1 MVKMKK
7 KISALFNEISNL
19 DYNGKVESYA
29 FISHLI
35 KEKLETADEAFVG
48 EILNKAIEFHEK
60 D

>member
-1 MVKMKK
+1 MKK